1 LAVSL
6 FFSLAPVLQLR
17 RPNLSAVLGQRNT
30 TGSGALLSFRRV
42 VVCLQ
47 IGLSVVL
54 IVGAGL
60 FVRTM
65 QKLRSIDV
73 GFNTTHLIGFGINPQ
88 MAGYV
93 PAAVPGIEQQVL
105 ETLRALPGVL
115 SVAATDQPELTGDD
129 HGGNITLQG
138 YTPAPDENID
148 VEKSAISE
156 DYFASL
162 EVPLLAGRY
171 FNSSDDGTHPLVAIV
186 NQAFAKKFCRDAES
200 CLGKRIADGGGDKV
214 KLDTEIVGV
223 VRDIKHTGLREPVVE
238 TCFRPLR
245 QQTPSGGTFFYLR
258 TYADPEQSLSLVR
271 QGMHQLDAKLALYK
285 LGTMDAQIE
294 EDLSNDRLVLLL
306 AVSFGVLAALL
317 SGVGIYGVLAYST
330 TQRTREIGIRIAL
343 GSSRLAI
350 SRIILADVLLL
361 AGLGIVVALPVAYG
375 LTRLI
380 KSELF
385 GVSPADPM
393 SLVSAVV
400 LVTLVAIIAALIP
413 AQRAATIDPT
423 KALRTE

>member
-1 LAVSL
+1 
-6 FFSLAPVLQLR
+6 
-17 RPNLSAVLGQRNT
+17 
-30 TGSGALLSFRRV
+30 
-42 VVCLQ
+42 
-47 IGLSVVL
+47 
-54 IVGAGL
+54 
-60 FVRTM
+60 
-65 QKLRSIDV
+65 
-73 GFNTTHLIGFGINPQ
+73 
-88 MAGYV
+88 
-93 PAAVPGIEQQVL
+93 
-105 ETLRALPGVL
+105 
-115 SVAATDQPELTGDD
+115 
-129 HGGNITLQG
+129 
-138 YTPAPDENID
+138 
-148 VEKSAISE
+148 
-156 DYFASL
+156 
-162 EVPLLAGRY
+162 
-171 FNSSDDGTHPLVAIV
+171 
-186 NQAFAKKFCRDAES
+186 
-200 CLGKRIADGGGDKV
+200 
-214 KLDTEIVGV
+214 
-223 VRDIKHTGLREPVVE
+223 
-238 TCFRPLR
+238 
-245 QQTPSGGTFFYLR
+245 
-258 TYADPEQSLSLVR
+258 
-271 QGMHQLDAKLALYK
+271 MHQLDAKLALYK

-361 AGLGIVVALPVAYG
+361 AGLGIVVALPVAFG

-380 KSELF
+380 KSQLF